1 MARLMAAPPPW
12 TTTGF
17 MPTVSMKTMSSR
29 RCLRCCS
36 SSMTLPPSLITVT
49 LPRNWR
55 IQVSASMSTSAFFS
69 ASSMVGFSLSGGL
82 WGLSPLGACLCH

>member
-12 TTTGF
+12 TTTGR

-29 RCLRCCS
+29 RWIIARW
-36 SSMTLPPSLITVT
+36 SSMTLPPSLMTVT

-55 IQVSASMSTSAFFS
+55 IQVRASISTSAF
-69 ASSMVGFSLSGGL
+69 
-82 WGLSPLGACLCH
+82 